1 MISGPLNNDSEGNV
15 PWYYPL
21 TVLEINE
28 THPAVVR
35 CQVTCLDQQG
45 FYRPAMAIIIT
56 SQEQFITVAGYRD
69 IYSRDGLDSEIRI
82 GDLSHCEAQ
91 NNYTM
96 EFEYLIIANAST
108 IARSVVICGVE
119 FHDWPPYSQHIC
131 WGQSYGIIHYNHE
144 RTDAMADTT
153 TQVLTTTDVRT
164 TPDPIPDVI
173 ACCLRIST
181 EVGVL
186 FPALFFVS
194 ITINIILLLITISL
208 IIAFLHLKSVA
219 HRRLN
224 VKAPQC
230 VQTVEQT
237 LVIKAEQSSDLEKK
251 VKEKETSLDEDSN
264 VSLVQVQLQQ
274 KLPDTISSR
283 SKTL

>member
-1 MISGPLNNDSEGNV
+1 
-15 PWYYPL
+15 
-21 TVLEINE
+21 
-28 THPAVVR
+28 
-35 CQVTCLDQQG
+35 
-45 FYRPAMAIIIT
+45 MALIIT
-56 SQEQFITVAGYRD
+56 SQEQFIPVSGYRD
-69 IYSRDGLDSEIRI
+69 IYSRDGLHSEIRI

-164 TPDPIPDVI
+164 TLDPIPNMG
-173 ACCLRIST
+173 CLSNYST
-181 EVGVL
+181 KVTVGVL
-186 FPALFFVS
+186 FPALFSVSIIIIIILS
-194 ITINIILLLITISL
+194 ITILL
-208 IIAFLHLKSVA
+208 IIAFLRLKSVA

-224 VKAPQC
+224 LIAPQC

-237 LVIKAEQSSDLEKK
+237 LVIKVEQSSDLEKE

-264 VSLVQVQLQQ
+264 VPLVQAQLQQ